1 MPHFSVALE
10 VLWDCSWGALVGLWP
25 AATATRGPFLRGR
38 QQLYHAGECTKSGAK
53 VAAVSAAVDATL
65 LCTRAPL
72 FVLRQLQTTKQHS
85 SQTVG
90 LGHWGCSGGNCRRV
104 APLSPHSR
112 AHARQTIGVTLFMF
126 SSGAPFPGIG
136 AAGVI
141 IEASC
146 GSPRHICRR
155 VAPVEKGA

>member
-1 MPHFSVALE
+1 MRRCWPSKISYDNLTLTLTSTKTTLICASLLRRTLFCPMSRDRRRRREWHGGTTSGLSPEWHEREGESPDLTGAPIVTALPA
-10 VLWDCSWGALVGLWP
+10 CHVGS
-25 AATATRGPFLRGR
+25 
-38 QQLYHAGECTKSGAK
+38 HK
-53 VAAVSAAVDATL
+53 
-65 LCTRAPL
+65 
-72 FVLRQLQTTKQHS
+72 
-85 SQTVG
+85 
-90 LGHWGCSGGNCRRV
+90 NCRRV

-146 GSPRHICRR
+146 GSPRTHMQAGRPGGKWR
-155 VAPVEKGA
+155 MNY

>member
-1 MPHFSVALE
+1 MTALPA
-10 VLWDCSWGALVGLWP
+10 CHVGS
-25 AATATRGPFLRGR
+25 
-38 QQLYHAGECTKSGAK
+38 HK
-53 VAAVSAAVDATL
+53 
-65 LCTRAPL
+65 
-72 FVLRQLQTTKQHS
+72 
-85 SQTVG
+85 
-90 LGHWGCSGGNCRRV
+90 NCRRV

-146 GSPRHICRR
+146 GSPRTHPACGLTLSRR
-155 VAPVEKGA
+155 PRPLGQAQHGPESSCKAVRGP

>member
-1 MPHFSVALE
+1 MLHFSVALE
-10 VLWDCSWGALVGLWP
+10 VLWECSWGALVGLWP
-25 AATATRGPFLRGR
+25 AATATRGPFVRGR
-38 QQLYHAGECTKSGAK
+38 QQLYHAGECKKSGAK

-112 AHARQTIGVTLFMF
+112 AHARQTIEVTLFMF
-126 SSGAPFPGIG
+126 FAVAHPFQ
-136 AAGVI
+136 
-141 IEASC
+141 ASELL
-146 GSPRHICRR
+146 GLL
-155 VAPVEKGA
+155 